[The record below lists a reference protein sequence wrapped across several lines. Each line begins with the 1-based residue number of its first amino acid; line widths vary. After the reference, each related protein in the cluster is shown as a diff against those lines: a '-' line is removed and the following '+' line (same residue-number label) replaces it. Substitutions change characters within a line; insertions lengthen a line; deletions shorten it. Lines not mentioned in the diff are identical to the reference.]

1 MNNEFE
7 LSIET
12 KIWIQLKKIYQLERC
27 KIRKILNMHQLTK
40 SHFDVL
46 LRLYMSRYPL
56 KQQELVDSLFLA
68 KSNISVVSSELEKRG
83 LIEKK
88 EKTLSLSGNG
98 RTEVELLL
106 IKLQDEFKKQ
116 FNVLTSLEMEILYKL
131 INKLGSLLNKG
142 GSRV

>member
-1 MNNEFE
+1 
-7 LSIET
+7 
-12 KIWIQLKKIYQLERC
+12 
-27 KIRKILNMHQLTK
+27 
-40 SHFDVL
+40 
-46 LRLYMSRYPL
+46 MSRYPL

>member
-1 MNNEFE
+1 
-7 LSIET
+7 
-12 KIWIQLKKIYQLERC
+12 
-27 KIRKILNMHQLTK
+27 
-40 SHFDVL
+40 
-46 LRLYMSRYPL
+46 MSRYPL
-56 KQQELVDSLFLA
+56 KQQELADSLFLA

-88 EKTLSLSGNG
+88 EKTLSLNRSG

>member
-56 KQQELVDSLFLA
+56 KQQELADSLFLA

-88 EKTLSLSGNG
+88 EKTLSLNRSG

>member
-46 LRLYMSRYPL
+46 LLPKAIYL
-56 KQQELVDSLFLA
+56 
-68 KSNISVVSSELEKRG
+68 
-83 LIEKK
+83 
-88 EKTLSLSGNG
+88 
-98 RTEVELLL
+98 
-106 IKLQDEFKKQ
+106 
-116 FNVLTSLEMEILYKL
+116 
-131 INKLGSLLNKG
+131 
-142 GSRV
+142 

>member
-1 MNNEFE
+1 
-7 LSIET
+7 
-12 KIWIQLKKIYQLERC
+12 
-27 KIRKILNMHQLTK
+27 
-40 SHFDVL
+40 
-46 LRLYMSRYPL
+46 
-56 KQQELVDSLFLA
+56 
-68 KSNISVVSSELEKRG
+68 LEKRG

-88 EKTLSLSGNG
+88 EKTLSLNRSG